1 MPEQES
7 KSGIATNPETENL
20 LTQEQ
25 RINLETAR
33 IGWQEL
39 QRYFAMGVLIVVER
53 ELDLVSIAS
62 AFIEDDSN
70 RIQPLMSQGNVRK
83 AGTGDAKRWNQANTE
98 FWAVVVAPW
107 VLVQENGQ
115 EFSRPTSREI

>member
-1 MPEQES
+1 MS
-7 KSGIATNPETENL
+7 KEELNPGITIHPETENML
-20 LTQEQ
+20 NQEQ

-62 AFIEDDSN
+62 AFIDDDSN
-70 RIQPLMSQGNVRK
+70 QIQSLMSQGNVRK
-83 AGTGDAKRWNQANTE
+83 AGTGDAKRWEQLYTE

-107 VLVQENGQ
+107 VLVQETGQ
-115 EFSRPTSREI
+115 ETSQDT